1 MLRLEH
7 IVHLVPQVADN
18 KLLQTKLVSNFYS
31 TNMSGMKEL
40 L

>member
-7 IVHLVPQVADN
+7 IVHLVSQVAEN
-18 KLLQTKLVSNFYS
+18 ELQTKLISNFYN

-40 L
+40 M